1 MNKYCWKLGTALIQ
15 ALLVGMISMSC
26 FLGQAESGDKT
37 TGSQEGWVD
46 MKTIKLKR
54 VRVTLSQP
62 VLVARSKEHLWFPT
76 LIDLEKGKILAVMS
90 NNPDAVMWPTQA
102 WAAWSSDGGL
112 TWRCDKPLDCLYSDL
127 NALRLKNGDRL
138 LLPFYLFP
146 VPGTS
151 GVTGTCPIVR
161 KGQSAIEM
169 VEKGV
174 SVTGWPRACGSLGE
188 LGQGRTQAG
197 FGFNGQTVELKGGG
211 YLATLY
217 GYFEGPKHYSLLA
230 AESADGRDWRI
241 RSVIAD
247 GTSKLQGGGGEGPC
261 ESAICRLKDGRLMC
275 VYRNGGPYWQCWSQ
289 DEGKTWTDPVYTIVQ
304 GAVQPSLAVMKDGTV
319 ALSGGRPGIFAWINS
334 DGKGKDWQEVD
345 VMAHHNAC
353 CPKEPI
359 GNPLPNGGTTSY
371 TEIIALDERH
381 LLLIYDRIPG
391 GWGGIPKDSP
401 ESNSV
406 WVVRI
411 EVSRDE

>member
-1 MNKYCWKLGTALIQ
+1 
-15 ALLVGMISMSC
+15 
-26 FLGQAESGDKT
+26 
-37 TGSQEGWVD
+37 
-46 MKTIKLKR
+46 MKTIKLKGLN
-54 VRVTLSQP
+54 VTLSQP
-62 VLVARSKEHLWFPT
+62 VLVARSKERLWFPT
-76 LIDLEKGKILAVMS
+76 LIDLEKGKLLAVMS
-90 NNPDAVMWPTQA
+90 NIPDACMWPTKA

-112 TWRCDKPLDCLYSDL
+112 TWRCDKPLDGLYSDL
-127 NALRLKNGDRL
+127 SALRLKNGDRL
-138 LLPFYLFP
+138 LLPFYLFS
-146 VPGTS
+146 VPGTN

-217 GYFEGPKHYSLLA
+217 GYFQGPKRYSLLA

-247 GTSKLQGGGGEGPC
+247 ETSKWGPYVGGEGPC
-261 ESAICRLKDGRLMC
+261 ESALCRLKDGRLMC
-275 VYRNGGPYWQCWSQ
+275 VFRHFGPYWQCWSQ
-289 DEGKTWTDPVYTIVQ
+289 DEGKTWTDPVYTITP
-304 GAVQPSLAVMKDGTV
+304 GSVQPSLAVMKDGTV
-319 ALSGGRPGIFAWINS
+319 ALSGGRPGIFVRFNA
-334 DGKGKDWQEVD
+334 DGTGKDWQEVD

-371 TEIIALDERH
+371 TEIVVLDERH

-391 GWGGIPKDSP
+391 GWHGNLKDTP
-401 ESNSV
+401 ESNSA
-406 WVVRI
+406 WVVRVEI
-411 EVSRDE
+411 SRDGEKAVR